1 MTSGPRLL
9 LVLAGLLGASAASAE
24 IPDAVIVL
32 EASPAPVP
40 GYVPEAAP
48 PRFVLMEDGQVFVGG
63 TSRLAAGRL
72 SSTEKKELERRAA
85 EVRKLPGL
93 ASAVTLG
100 PGNVRHRLI
109 LRKGRPLDATLTGD
123 PAAAP
128 AALKPLAALVESL
141 AGFSH
146 PSLKAWEPSSY
157 ALSAREGELPGGCRP
172 WTRNEPLDTAVF
184 APRVIPAAMFGE
196 WPTGATPA
204 SVCLGDKKYVVTF
217 RPLLPGERP

>member
-1 MTSGPRLL
+1 VRPSARLL
-9 LVLAGLLGASAASAE
+9 LLAALAPVAAGAE

-32 EASPAPVP
+32 EAPPPPLP
-40 GYVPEAAP
+40 GYVAEAAP

-72 SSTEKKELERRAA
+72 SGPEKKELERRVA

-93 ASAVTLG
+93 TGAVTLG
-100 PGNVRHRLI
+100 PGDVRRRLV

-123 PAAAP
+123 PAGAP
-128 AALKPLAALVESL
+128 AGLKPLAALVESL
-141 AGFSH
+141 ASFQH
-146 PSLKAWEPSSY
+146 PSLKAYEPSSY

-172 WTRNEPLDTAVF
+172 WTRPEPLDTAVF

-204 SVCLGDKKYVVTF
+204 SVCVGDKKYVVTF